1 MKRPVHAMIIGLA
14 ALSFAP
20 TAPGCGDGLKPR
32 FPVAGTVSYKGQP
45 VPKGT
50 VSFAPADGSGEGAFG
65 EILDGS
71 YRLTTHTTGDGA
83 VPGRYRV
90 SITSA
95 EVITPPAAFDTDPNA
110 TPEAAV
116 AKAQRTAKHRVP
128 TRYASPDSSG
138 LTAEVKPESN
148 SLDFKLVD

>member
-1 MKRPVHAMIIGLA
+1 MNRLVRTTIAGLA
-14 ALSFAP
+14 ALAFAL
-20 TAPGCGDGLKPR
+20 TAAGCGDGLKPR
-32 FPVAGTVSYKGQP
+32 YPVAGKVAYKGQP

-50 VSFAPADGSGEGAFG
+50 VSFSPVDAAGEGAFG
-65 EILDGS
+65 EIVDGF

-90 SITSA
+90 TITSA
-95 EVITPPAAFDTDPNA
+95 EVITPPAAFDTNPNA

-116 AKAQRTAKHRVP
+116 AKAQRTAKHRIP
-128 TRYASPDSSG
+128 TKYASPESSG

-148 SLDFKLVD
+148 NFDFTLVD